1 MNKIALTNVSGINI
15 TIIGAIEKITND
27 IMKKLENL
35 NEPIYWNDST
45 CSHYIFSFK
54 INDVWFDSMEIT
66 NDLKNIELY
75 AN

>member
-1 MNKIALTNVSGINI
+1 MDKITLTSISGINI
-15 TIIGAIEKITND
+15 IITGAIEKITND
-27 IMKKLENL
+27 IVKKLERL
-35 NEPIYWNDST
+35 NEPIYWNDNT

>member
-1 MNKIALTNVSGINI
+1 MDKITLTNNLGINI
-15 TIIGAIEKITND
+15 IITGATEKITNE